1 MLSKKHLLYL
11 AYLAAFAAAS
21 YTALKLT
28 TVGWNFL
35 APSLPAGHAAATS
48 PEKLRR
54 TVTDL
59 ASAIGPRDVFRNNLD
74 KLRRAEVYIA
84 GRLAAAGYKVEF
96 QEFPAAGTVARNI
109 VASKP
114 GLSAGAGTVLVG
126 AHYDTYDN
134 PGADDNASGVACL
147 LELAEAAAGRNMQKT
162 VVFAAFANEEP
173 PFFKTPGMGSAVY
186 ARAARARG
194 DDIRAAVILEMTGYF
209 TERRISQRY
218 PPLIGPFMPGRGNFI
233 AQISNFNS
241 RELAGG
247 IDAAFRAAS
256 PLPLRTMALPN
267 SVPGVDFSDHRSFWN
282 AGYRAVMFT
291 DTAFYRNRNYHQDSD
306 LPDTLNYAYM
316 AAFMDGLKGA
326 LAELAGEA
334 GQRAAKK

>member
-1 MLSKKHLLYL
+1 MFTRKHLLYL
-11 AYLAAFAAAS
+11 AYLLVFAAAS
-21 YTALKLT
+21 YIALKLT

-48 PEKLRR
+48 PEKLKR

-59 ASAIGPRDVFRNNLD
+59 ASRIGPRDVFRNNLD
-74 KLRRAEVYIA
+74 SLRRAEVYIA
-84 GRLAAAGYKVEF
+84 GRLSAAGYKVEF
-96 QEFPAAGTVARNI
+96 QEFPASGTVARNI
-109 VASKP
+109 VATKP
-114 GLSAGAGTVLVG
+114 GLSPGGEIVLAG

-147 LELAEAAAGRNMQKT
+147 LELAEYAAARSFGRT

-186 ARAARARG
+186 AREARRRG
-194 DDIRAAVILEMTGYF
+194 DNIRAAVILEMTGYF

-218 PPLIGPFMPGRGNFI
+218 PPLIGPFMPGRGNFM
-233 AQISNFNS
+233 AQIANFKS
-241 RELAGG
+241 RDLAGE

-256 PLPLRTMALPN
+256 PLPLRTLALP
-267 SVPGVDFSDHRSFWN
+267 SAVPGVDFSDHRSFWD

-316 AAFMDGLKGA
+316 AAFMDGLKAA
-326 LAELAGEA
+326 LGKLAGEA

>member
-1 MLSKKHLLYL
+1 MFNRKHLAYL
-11 AYLAAFAAAS
+11 AYLIAFAAAS
-21 YTALKLT
+21 YIALKLT

-35 APSLPAGHAAATS
+35 APSYPAGHAPASS
-48 PEKLRR
+48 PEKLKK

-59 ASAIGPRDVFRNNLD
+59 ASDIGPRDVFRNNLD

-109 VASKP
+109 IASKP
-114 GLSAGAGTVLVG
+114 GLSAGGGIILVG

-147 LELAEAAAGRNMQKT
+147 LDLAEYAAAGRYEKT
-162 VVFAAFANEEP
+162 LVFAAFANEEP
-173 PFFKTPGMGSAVY
+173 PFFKTAGMGSEVY

-233 AQISNFNS
+233 AQIANFPS
-241 RELAGG
+241 RELAGE

-256 PLPLRTMALPN
+256 PLPLRTMALP
-267 SVPGVDFSDHRSFWN
+267 SAVPGVDFSDHRSFWN
-282 AGYRAVMFT
+282 TGYRAVMFT
-291 DTAFYRNRNYHQDSD
+291 DTAFYRNRNYHLDSD

-326 LAELAGEA
+326 LWKLAGET
-334 GQRAAKK
+334 GQRTAKK